1 MSQRRIWIFNDNDGE
16 ICIEFAGFKRR
27 CEAGAR
33 VFGRVWV
40 EMCEPRLHLSGTG
53 NLVFDDEFNQTVGS
67 MPNSADW
74 TAYLPNDPNNQAV
87 IYKNNSST
95 LSVVSDPA
103 ATDGRALSMTLFPVA
118 GGFNSSEI
126 STQVDPI
133 ADNLE
138 YGQVSARIKLPS
150 AVNAAGIWPAF
161 WMLGNNLNTPEK
173 PTNSVSWPQSG
184 EVDIME
190 NKGSTPN
197 ENQGSL
203 HAGSV
208 TNGPDYNP
216 TGAWDISTPYS
227 SAYHVFAATWTP
239 TSMSFSVDGHVYETD
254 NTSSSGVPG
263 DDIGRFQHPFFLILD
278 VNEGGAFAGGNGGTQ
293 FTVTA
298 PTTMDV
304 DYVRVSGFQ
313 LTASP
318 FTMPSSPSFTSTD
331 IGLPGVAGSSNFD
344 GVAWTVAGSGGD
356 IFNTSDQFQF
366 ASTTITGNV
375 TIVTQI
381 NTITNSA
388 TFAKA
393 GIMIRDGTAANASY
407 AFTFINPN
415 NSVAGEGAN
424 FEFRNGAGTASQ
436 SANSVAGMT
445 APLWLKLVRSGNTF
459 TAFYST
465 NGSTWTQNGPAETIT
480 MGVTV
485 NVGLAVSANTNS
497 ALNTATFT
505 HVNILPGN
513 WINTD
518 IGSPNGQGSAAF
530 NASTGVWTVDGG
542 GADIGSTA
550 DQFNLSSVNLTGDG
564 SVIAQVT
571 SLANTNAAAK
581 AGVMLRSDTT
591 AGSLLASVDVT
602 VSNGV
607 IFEWR
612 STANTNPTT
621 VTVAGI
627 ATPAWVKLTR
637 AGNSFSG
644 FYSTNGTTWIQ
655 IGSAQTINMNS
666 TALAGLSVS
675 AHNNFSLNQA
685 TFTNVAV
692 LPGGWADADI
702 NAPLHPGSVSFDS
715 PSASWIVSA
724 GGTNISGTAD
734 QFNFASQSLS
744 GDGSILAQVTAQ
756 TAASDAGIMLRTDT
770 TSGSAF
776 ANVDLTSTGGVA
788 FQWRSAAGATASAVT
803 ISSIAAPRW
812 LELMRSGNGFAGF
825 YSSDGLTWT
834 QIGTTQIIP
843 MPSSVLGGL
852 AVSAHNNNVIAT
864 ADFTNVSVITGPSFA
879 AQNGSTLNLNF
890 DQAADP
896 MALGNNAGSS
906 TVTEN
911 GVTLNFSSVN
921 TVAAN
926 FVPGN
931 ADSLNIN
938 GPIAA
943 PLTFV
948 GAGSTDTLNVNAGL
962 LTLAA
967 PANGAGIVPQTLGTL
982 SIAAGAQLT
991 FAAAAST
998 DDRTLLVLSHFQNAG
1013 LADLGA
1019 SDLILHNSDVTDIT
1033 TQITQG
1039 YNGGFWDGASGIT
1052 SSSAAATRNMALGV
1066 AQGGTMFDGQPVS
1079 STDVIVKFTY
1089 FGDANLDGQVD
1100 GLDYAL
1106 IDNSVNQATLGG
1118 WQNGDF
1124 NYDGNINGDDY
1135 SLIDNAF
1142 NTQTSAMPTVA
1153 IAAAQ
1158 VAPGKQVLSAPA
1170 HQLAV
1175 NSFWSPSTVS
1185 AFAGR
1190 KLSDD
1195 ESVAQI
1201 LNAWH

>member
-1 MSQRRIWIFNDNDGE
+1 MMAKFVPSSPGSRSVMRR
-16 ICIEFAGFKRR
+16 R
-27 CEAGAR
+27 AR
-33 VFGRVWV
+33 VFRRVWV
-40 EMCEPRLHLSGTG
+40 ERCEPRLHLSGTG
-53 NLVFDDEFNQTVGS
+53 NLVFDDEFNQAVGS
-67 MPNSADW
+67 QPNTADW
-74 TAYLPNDPNNQAV
+74 DAYLSADPNNQAV
-87 IYKNNSST
+87 KYVNNSST
-95 LSVVSDPA
+95 LGVVADPA
-103 ATDGRALSMTLFPVA
+103 ATDGHALAMTLMPN
-118 GGFNSSEI
+118 GNGTFNSSEI
-126 STQVDPI
+126 STQIDPI

-138 YGQVSARIKLPS
+138 YGEVSARIKLPS
-150 AVNAAGIWPAF
+150 ATNAAGIWPAF

-173 PTNSVSWPQSG
+173 TANTVQWPEAG

-190 NKGSTPN
+190 NKGSTPSQ
-197 ENQGSL
+197 NQGSL

-208 TNGPDYNP
+208 TNSPDYNP
-216 TGAWDISTPYS
+216 TAPFNLS
-227 SAYHVFAATWTP
+227 SGVFSSSYHVFAMTWTP
-239 TSMSFSVDGHVYETD
+239 TSMTFSVDGSVYETQ
-254 NTSSSGVPG
+254 NISSSGVPG
-263 DDIGRFQHPFFLILD
+263 DDVGRFNHPFFLILD
-278 VNEGGAFAGGNGGTQ
+278 VNEGGAFAGGTNGTQ

-313 LTASP
+313 LATSP
-318 FTMPSSPSFTSTD
+318 FTVPNSPSFTSAD
-331 IGLPGVAGSSNFD
+331 IGSPGVAGSASFD

-407 AFTFINPN
+407 AFTFVNPN

-459 TAFYST
+459 SAFYSA
-465 NGSTWTQNGPAETIT
+465 NGSTWTQNGPAETIP

-505 HVNILPGN
+505 HTSILPGN

-542 GADIGSTA
+542 GADIGGTA
-550 DQFNLSSVNLTGDG
+550 DQFNLSSVNLADDC

-602 VSNGV
+602 ASNGV

-612 STANTNPTT
+612 STANTNPTS
-621 VTVAGI
+621 VTVAGV

-637 AGNSFSG
+637 TGNSFSG
-644 FYSTNGTTWIQ
+644 FYSTNGTSWTQ
-655 IGSAQTINMNS
+655 IGVAQTINMNS
-666 TALAGLSVS
+666 TAMAGLSVS
-675 AHNNFSLNQA
+675 AHDNFALNQA

-692 LPGGWADADI
+692 LPSGWSDVDI
-702 NAPLHPGSVSFDS
+702 NAPLHPGSVTYDS
-715 PSASWIVSA
+715 SVASWIVSA
-724 GGTNISGTAD
+724 GGTNISGTSD
-734 QFNFASQSLS
+734 QFNFASQSLT
-744 GDGSILAQVTAQ
+744 GDGSIVAQVTSQ

-788 FQWRSAAGATASAVT
+788 FQWRATAGAAASAIT
-803 ISSIAAPRW
+803 ISSVAAPQW

-825 YSSDGLTWT
+825 YSSDGITWT
-834 QIGTTQIIP
+834 QIGTTQIIT
-843 MPSSVLGGL
+843 MPSSALAGL
-852 AVSAHNNNVIAT
+852 AASAHNNNVIAT
-864 ADFTNVSVITGPSFA
+864 ADFTSVSIITGPSFA
-879 AQNGSTLNLNF
+879 SQIGSTLNLNF
-890 DQAADP
+890 DKAADP
-896 MALGNNAGSS
+896 IAVSNNGSNI

-911 GVTLNFSSVN
+911 GVALNFSSVN
-921 TVAAN
+921 TVTAN

-938 GPIAA
+938 GSIAA
-943 PLTFV
+943 PLSFV
-948 GAGSTDTLNVNAGL
+948 GAGSTDALNINAGL

-967 PANGAGIVPQTLGTL
+967 PASGAGIVLQTLGTL

-991 FAAAAST
+991 FATALST
-998 DDRTLLVLSHFQNAG
+998 NDRTLMVLSNFQNAG
-1013 LADLGA
+1013 LLDLGS
-1019 SDLILHNSDVTDIT
+1019 SDLILHNSDPVDIT
-1033 TQITQG
+1033 SQIAQG
-1039 YNGGFWDGASGIT
+1039 YNSGFWTGTPGIT
-1052 SSSAAATRNMALGV
+1052 SSAAAAVQNTALGV
-1066 AQGGTMFDGQPVS
+1066 APGGTIFDGQPVS
-1079 STDVIVKFTY
+1079 STDVVVKYTF

-1100 GLDYAL
+1100 SLDYAL
-1106 IDNSVNQATLGG
+1106 IDNSVNEGTLTG

-1124 NYDGNINGDDY
+1124 NYDNKINGDDY

-1142 NTQTSAMPTVA
+1142 NTQSSPMPAV
-1153 IAAAQ
+1153 IAAQ
-1158 VAPGKQVLSAPA
+1158 PAPAEQLLSAPA
-1170 HQLAV
+1170 HHLAV
-1175 NSFWSPSTVS
+1175 NSFWSPSTNT
-1185 AFAGR
+1185 AFAGQE
-1190 KLSDD
+1190 LSDD
-1195 ESVAQI
+1195 ENVAQI